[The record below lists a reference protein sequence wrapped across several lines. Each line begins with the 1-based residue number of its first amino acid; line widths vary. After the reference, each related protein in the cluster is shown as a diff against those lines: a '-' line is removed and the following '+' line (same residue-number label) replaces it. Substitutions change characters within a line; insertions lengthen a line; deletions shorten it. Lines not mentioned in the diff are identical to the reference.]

1 MLKTSVPKYSPFF
14 VTIRNFWKIILKKVR
29 KSPLSSFEALK
40 KKKLE
45 KSSVYIYLHS
55 ILLKRKN

>member
-1 MLKTSVPKYSPFF
+1 MFTVFCNHSEFLEDH
-14 VTIRNFWKIILKKVR
+14 IE
-29 KSPLSSFEALK
+29 KSPKITTLIFRSIK